1 MNKGISTSIALIII
15 IVCASLTGLIA
26 WKYQLIPEI
35 SISGSSSILPENGIA
50 DLTEQEQACMNSG
63 GTVTIAMCCE
73 NTDDFPNLC
82 LIGPC
87 GCSPENSHEVK
98 ICDCGP
104 DECFDKTGCV
114 PFCPTCSGQ

>member
-15 IVCASLTGLIA
+15 VVCASLTGLIA

-35 SISGSSSILPENGIA
+35 DISGSSPTLLGNGTA
-50 DLTEQEQACMNSG
+50 DLTEQEQACISSG

-73 NTDDFPNLC
+73 STGDFPDLC

-104 DECFDKTGCV
+104 DECFDGTECA
-114 PFCPTCSGQ
+114 PFCPTCSG